1 MNHHTRRAFQF
12 LLAAA
17 VPLAVYGFSQRPP
30 PVMRTGAAADGGLNC
45 TACHRGSDVNSG
57 PGSVRIAVNPYL
69 PGVRQTVTVTVND
82 PDGVKFGFQLTARLK
97 SDETKPAGSLVS
109 TSADV
114 AITCPN
120 QTPAPCAPGVV
131 EFASHSGVA
140 ATRPGT
146 PGPRV
151 FTFEWIPP
159 STNVGEVAFYAAG
172 NATNNSGNNV
182 GDHVYTTSTSV
193 QAMQCNLTGRPAII
207 EVSNA
212 AARGPIASNGL
223 MSVYGTGFAAGDAK
237 YAVARTD
244 EDWPREFGC
253 IAVEV
258 GGRRAPVFYVQG
270 NQINAQAPIL
280 DATGMMDVRVVL
292 NPGTPNEIRSDP
304 ARVQVNLQSPALFTA
319 DGRLAAA
326 HKPDGTI
333 ITANTPARPGDIVV
347 FYGSGFG
354 LTDPVFQPGEFAF
367 DAPVLR
373 GVTATVG
380 GRPVTELLFA
390 GLSGVAPGLYQFNT
404 TIPMD
409 VADGDAAV
417 VFRIGGNDT
426 QSVVVIPVR
435 R

>member
-1 MNHHTRRAFQF
+1 MSRHARRAFQF

-17 VPLAVYGFSQRPP
+17 VPLIIYGFSQQPP

-45 TACHRGSDVNSG
+45 TACHRGADANSG
-57 PGSVRIAVNPYL
+57 PGSLRIAVNPYL
-69 PGVRQTVTVTVND
+69 PGVRQTITVTVDD
-82 PDGVKFGFQLTARLK
+82 PDAQKFGFQLTARLK
-97 SDETKPAGSLVS
+97 SDETKPAGDLVR
-109 TSADV
+109 TNGDV
-114 AITCPN
+114 AVTCPN
-120 QTPAPCAPGVV
+120 QRPAPCAPGAVQ
-131 EFASHSGVA
+131 FASHSGVA
-140 ATRPGT
+140 ATRPGN

-151 FTFEWIPP
+151 FTFDWIPP
-159 STNVGEVAFYAAG
+159 SADAGELVFYAAG
-172 NATNNSGNNV
+172 NATNNSASNL
-182 GDHVYTTSTSV
+182 GDRVYTTSATV
-193 QAMQCNLTGRPAII
+193 AAMQCNLTGRPAISG
-207 EVSNA
+207 VGNA
-212 AARGPIASNGL
+212 AAGGPIAPNGL
-223 MSVYGTGFAAGDAK
+223 ISIYGSGFAAADAT

-244 EDWPREFGC
+244 ENWPREFGC

-258 GGRRAPVFYVQG
+258 GGRRAPVFYVQS

-280 DATGMMDVRVVL
+280 DATGMMDVRVIL

-304 ARVQVNLQSPALFTA
+304 SRVQVNLQSPALFTA

-333 ITANTPARPGDIVV
+333 ITPNTPARPGDIVV

-373 GVTATVG
+373 GVTATIG

-390 GLSGVAPGLYQFNT
+390 GLSSAAPGLYQFNT
-404 TIPMD
+404 VIPLD
-409 VADGDAAV
+409 AAGGDAAV
-417 VFRIGGNDT
+417 VFRIAGNDT
-426 QSVVVIPVR
+426 QSGVTIPVR